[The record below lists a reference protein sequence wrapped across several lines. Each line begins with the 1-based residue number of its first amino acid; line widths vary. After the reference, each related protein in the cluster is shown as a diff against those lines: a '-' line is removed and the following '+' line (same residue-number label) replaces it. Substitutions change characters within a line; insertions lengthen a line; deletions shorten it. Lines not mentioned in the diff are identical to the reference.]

1 MAQLKIA
8 LEWFL
13 NPDHLPLLA
22 AQEAS
27 EDEIELI
34 VPDDH
39 YDGFAALAAG
49 EVDIVVNEPLHLLE
63 KHSAAMQS
71 HGCFFETDGGVLL
84 RDDVLSRL
92 AQGESVK
99 ICSPVSNEV
108 TDELCRRIVMV
119 WAYQQGVDVQKEQIQ
134 VLEKGFDHITNLQ
147 NGADGA
153 WLAFANIEGV
163 MVKELGMPIIMVTTK
178 DAGIPGFSALELIG
192 QAQAA
197 PEKQAAIARLVTH
210 MQEAVKTWQS
220 HPEQALAL
228 WNRHNPEPQA
238 DAALTAAIVT
248 DTLCRFETEIA
259 PSAQR
264 WLSVWAYMQG
274 LQVDIIDEEAY
285 HALFPSL
292 EEAS

>member
-1 MAQLKIA
+1 MRHVWI
-8 LEWFL
+8 
-13 NPDHLPLLA
+13 
-22 AQEAS
+22 
-27 EDEIELI
+27 
-34 VPDDH
+34 DH
-39 YDGFAALAAG
+39 YDGFEALATG

-84 RDDVLSRL
+84 REDVLSRL
-92 AQGESVK
+92 EQGESVK
-99 ICSPVSNEV
+99 ICSPVSNDV

-119 WAYQQGVDVQKEQIQ
+119 WAYKQGVDVQKEQIQ
-134 VLEKGFDHITNLQ
+134 VLEQGFDHITNLQ

-163 MVKELGMPIIMVTTK
+163 MAKELGMPIIMATTK

-192 QAQAA
+192 QAHAT
-197 PEKQAAIARLVTH
+197 PEKQAAIARLVAH
-210 MQEAVKTWQS
+210 MQEAVNTWKS

-228 WNRHNPEPQA
+228 WHRHNPEPQT
-238 DAALTAAIVT
+238 DQILTEAIVM
-248 DTLCRFETEIA
+248 DTLRRFETQIT
-259 PSAQR
+259 PNAQR
-264 WLSVWAYMQG
+264 WLPVWAYMQG

-292 EEAS
+292 EVAS